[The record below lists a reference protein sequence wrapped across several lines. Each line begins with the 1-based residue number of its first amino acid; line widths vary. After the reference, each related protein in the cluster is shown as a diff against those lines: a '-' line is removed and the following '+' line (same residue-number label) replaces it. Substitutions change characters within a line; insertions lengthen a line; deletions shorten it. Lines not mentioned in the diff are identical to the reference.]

1 MSSEKSPQEKTTL
14 HPRNKNRE
22 RYDLGALILAVP
34 ELGSYIKP
42 NKFGDDSVD
51 FASPIAVKLLNK
63 ALLHHYYGVEYW
75 DFPEDNLVPP
85 IPGRADYIH
94 YMADL
99 LTESNFGRKPAGNKI
114 TCLDVGTGASCIYP
128 ILGVIE
134 YGWNFIASD
143 VNAKSLA
150 SAQNIVAGNLLLK
163 GKVDCRLQN
172 DPQAFFDGIITAND
186 KVDITVCNPP
196 FHASAIE
203 ASSGAKRKVQNLS
216 GKKVKTPE
224 LNFSGISSEL
234 IYDGGEHQ
242 FIHDMIADSK
252 RFSKACYWFSTLVS
266 KQSNLK
272 GIYKALDTF
281 KSVAVKTIEMG
292 TGNKSTRIVAWTFLT
307 KEEQK
312 AWRDTNWKSTVKE

>member
-1 MSSEKSPQEKTTL
+1 MSSEKSTQEKTTL

-99 LTESNFGRKPAGNKI
+99 LIESNFGRKPAGNKI

-242 FIHDMIADSK
+242 FIHAMIADSK
-252 RFSKACYWFSTLVS
+252 RFPKACYWFSTLVS

-272 GIYKALDTF
+272 GIYKALDSF
-281 KSVAVKTIEMG
+281 KAAAVKTIEMG

>member
-1 MSSEKSPQEKTTL
+1 MSSEKSTQEKTTL

-203 ASSGAKRKVQNLS
+203 ASSGAKR
-216 GKKVKTPE
+216 
-224 LNFSGISSEL
+224 NFAGISSEL

-272 GIYKALDTF
+272 GIYKALDSF
-281 KSVAVKTIEMG
+281 KAAAVKTIEMG

-312 AWRDTNWKSTVKE
+312 AWRDTNWKSTAKE

>member
-1 MSSEKSPQEKTTL
+1 MSSEKSTQEKTTL

-34 ELGSYIKP
+34 ELASYIKP

-99 LTESNFGRKPAGNKI
+99 LTESNFGRKPAGSKI

-172 DPQAFFDGIITAND
+172 DPQAFFDRIITADD

-272 GIYKALDTF
+272 GIYKALDNF
-281 KSVAVKTIEMG
+281 KAVAVKTIEMG
-292 TGNKSTRIVAWTFLT
+292 TGNKSTRIIAWTFLT

>member
-1 MSSEKSPQEKTTL
+1 MSSEKSTQEKTTL

-22 RYDLGALILAVP
+22 RYDLSALITAVP
-34 ELGSYIKP
+34 ELASYIKP

-143 VNAKSLA
+143 VNAESLA
-150 SAQNIVAGNLLLK
+150 SAQDIITGNPLLD

-172 DPQAFFDGIITAND
+172 NPKAFFDSIITAND

-203 ASSGAKRKVQNLS
+203 ASSGAKRKMQNLS
-216 GKKVKTPE
+216 GKKIKTPE

-281 KSVAVKTIEMG
+281 KAVAVKTIEMG

>member
-1 MSSEKSPQEKTTL
+1 MSSEKSTQEKTTL

-99 LTESNFGRKPAGNKI
+99 LIESNFGRKPAGNKI

-172 DPQAFFDGIITAND
+172 NPQAFFDGIITAND

-196 FHASAIE
+196 FHASAFE

>member
-1 MSSEKSPQEKTTL
+1 MSSEKSTQEKTTL

-99 LTESNFGRKPAGNKI
+99 LIESNFGRKPAGNKI

-172 DPQAFFDGIITAND
+172 NPQAFFDGIITAND

-196 FHASAIE
+196 FHASAFE

-272 GIYKALDTF
+272 GIY
-281 KSVAVKTIEMG
+281 SV
-292 TGNKSTRIVAWTFLT
+292 RYF
-307 KEEQK
+307 
-312 AWRDTNWKSTVKE
+312 

>member
-1 MSSEKSPQEKTTL
+1 MSSEKSTQEKTTL

-34 ELGSYIKP
+34 ELASYIKL

-99 LTESNFGRKPAGNKI
+99 RKPAGNKI

>member
-1 MSSEKSPQEKTTL
+1 MSSEKSTQEKTTL

-34 ELGSYIKP
+34 ELASYIKP

-216 GKKVKTPE
+216 GKKVKSPE
-224 LNFSGISSEL
+224 LNFAGISSEL

-272 GIYKALDTF
+272 GIYKALDSF
-281 KSVAVKTIEMG
+281 KAAAVKTIEMG

-312 AWRDTNWKSTVKE
+312 AWRDTNWKSTAKE